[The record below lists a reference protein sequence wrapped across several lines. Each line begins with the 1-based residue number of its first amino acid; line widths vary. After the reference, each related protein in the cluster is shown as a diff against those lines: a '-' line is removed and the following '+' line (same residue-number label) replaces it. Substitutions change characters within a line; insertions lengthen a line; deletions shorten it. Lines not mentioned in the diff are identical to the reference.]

1 MDNSAKILEVL
12 VKISDSLDEIKNR
25 MSGKETS
32 KVVSAP
38 KVEEPKEKIDKGRI
52 VFFLSCQRS
61 HLHTIQRISL
71 GMINSSRSLLFLPLK
86 QATNWEISLFL

>member
-12 VKISDSLDEIKNR
+12 LKISDSLDEIKNC

-38 KVEEPKEKIDKGRI
+38 KVEE
-52 VFFLSCQRS
+52 
-61 HLHTIQRISL
+61 
-71 GMINSSRSLLFLPLK
+71 
-86 QATNWEISLFL
+86 